1 MKLLTK
7 LTLFATLSKLA
18 IVLLFV
24 WLLPLLV
31 DKVAMEYANHRLR
44 QQEKKVFKVIQQ
56 NGIEYYLEGDSTYG
70 SYTMLKEEYVSLERN
85 NRPLMPDTILNSQ
98 RILEGDTLNYRTLIS
113 NFEYENKQ
121 YTLEIGK
128 TVDSIR
134 LYNAPLQRIAL
145 WVLACLVFFTLLFDL
160 SVTRILLS
168 PLRRIIRSR
177 LVNTRV
183 PFTKSLTPVK
193 TSTSDF
199 RYLDESLIRLMQ
211 TITDDFERERAFTSN
226 ASHELMT
233 PISILQT
240 KLENLMLNS
249 QDEATQEKV
258 LDMMKILNRLKKIVN
273 SLLMISRIENAQYLR
288 SHTIKCSQLIPEIT
302 HELAGRMANGGLTL
316 SISLRE
322 DVQLVRLNQDLV
334 FQLFYNIINNAIRY
348 NIEGGRISI
357 SDSTGPEG
365 EYRVHV
371 SDTGAGI
378 PAGEQERI
386 FNRFSKSGLS
396 RSDGHGLGL
405 SIVKSIV
412 NYHGLH
418 LSLQSEPGRGSIFTI
433 SFPAAIVERTGSESF

>member
-31 DKVAMEYANHRLR
+31 DKVALEYANHRLR
-44 QQEKKVFKVIQQ
+44 QQEKKVFRVIQE

-85 NRPLMPDTILNSQ
+85 SQPLMPDTILNSQ
-98 RILEGDTLNYRTLIS
+98 RIVEGDTLNYRTLIS
-113 NFEYENKQ
+113 NFEYGKQQ

-145 WVLACLVFFTLLFDL
+145 WVLAGLVLLTLLLDL
-160 SVTRILLS
+160 SVTRILIS
-168 PLRRIIRSR
+168 PLRKIIRTR
-177 LVNTRV
+177 LVNARM
-183 PFTKSLTPVK
+183 PFTGEPAPIN

-199 RYLDESLIRLMQ
+199 RYLDESLLRLMQ

-233 PISILQT
+233 PVSILQT
-240 KLENLMLNS
+240 KLENLMLTS

-258 LDMMKILNRLKKIVN
+258 LNMMKILNRLKKIVN
-273 SLLMISRIENAQYLR
+273 ALLMISRIENAQYLR
-288 SHTIKCSQLIPEIT
+288 SHTIQPGQLISEIT
-302 HELAGRMANGGLTL
+302 DELAGRIADRGLTL
-316 SISLRE
+316 TVSMQSDIR
-322 DVQLVRLNQDLV
+322 LVHLNQDLI
-334 FQLFYNIINNAIRY
+334 FQLFYNIITNAIRY
-348 NIEGGRISI
+348 NKEGGSI
-357 SDSTGPEG
+357 EITDSMGAG
-365 EYRVHV
+365 GQYLV
-371 SDTGAGI
+371 SVRDTGHGI
-378 PAGEQERI
+378 PETEQENI
-386 FNRFSKSGLS
+386 FNRFKKSGPS
-396 RSDGHGLGL
+396 GSEGHGLGL

-412 NYHGLH
+412 TYHGLGI
-418 LSLQSEPGRGSIFTI
+418 SLESEPGLGSVFTL
-433 SFPAAIVERTGSESF
+433 SFPSDIVEKRETESF

>member
-7 LTLFATLSKLA
+7 LTLFATISKLA

-31 DKVAMEYANHRLR
+31 DKVALEYANHRLR
-44 QQEKKVFKVIQQ
+44 QQEKKVFNVIRQ

-85 NRPLMPDTILNSQ
+85 SNAQLPDTILNSQ
-98 RILEGDTLNYRTLIS
+98 RIVEGDTLNYRTLIS
-113 NFEYENKQ
+113 NFEYEKQ
-121 YTLEIGK
+121 RYTLEIGK

-145 WVLACLVFFTLLFDL
+145 WVLAALVLFTLLLDL
-160 SVTRILLS
+160 SVMRILIS
-168 PLRRIIRSR
+168 PLRKIIRSR
-177 LVNTRV
+177 LVNARV
-183 PFTKSLTPVK
+183 PFTESFTPVK

-199 RYLDESLIRLMQ
+199 RYLDESLIGLMQ

-240 KLENLMLNS
+240 KLENLMLSS
-249 QDEATQEKV
+249 QDEVTQEKV

-273 SLLMISRIENAQYLR
+273 ALLMISRIENSQYLR
-288 SHTIKCSQLIPEIT
+288 SHTIQCGQLIPEIT
-302 HELAGRMANGGLTL
+302 NELAGRIANRELTL
-316 SISLRE
+316 TISLRK
-322 DVQLVRLNQDLV
+322 DIRLVRLNQDLV

-348 NIEGGRISI
+348 NTEGGSI
-357 SDSTGPEG
+357 HITDSMGAGG
-365 EYRVHV
+365 EYLISVK
-371 SDTGAGI
+371 DTGVGI
-378 PAGEQERI
+378 SAEEQESI
-386 FNRFSKSGLS
+386 FDRFKKGGSS
-396 RSDGHGLGL
+396 RTEGHGLGL

-412 NYHGLH
+412 TYHGLD
-418 LSLQSEPGRGSIFTI
+418 LSLESEPGLGSVFTV
-433 SFPAAIVERTGSESF
+433 SFPAGIVEKTGPETF

>member
-7 LTLFATLSKLA
+7 LTLFATISKLA

-44 QQEKKVFKVIQQ
+44 QQEKKVFNVIRQ

-85 NRPLMPDTILNSQ
+85 SNVQIPDTILNSQ
-98 RILEGDTLNYRTLIS
+98 RIVEGDTLNYRTLIS
-113 NFEYENKQ
+113 NFEYGDHQ

-145 WVLACLVFFTLLFDL
+145 WVLAALVLFTLLLDL
-160 SVTRILLS
+160 SVTRILIS
-168 PLRRIIRSR
+168 PLRKIIRSR
-177 LVNTRV
+177 LVNARV
-183 PFTKSLTPVK
+183 PFTKNSPPVK

-199 RYLDESLIRLMQ
+199 RYLDESLIGLMQ

-240 KLENLMLNS
+240 KLENLMLVS

-273 SLLMISRIENAQYLR
+273 ALLMISRIENAQYLR
-288 SHTIKCSQLIPEIT
+288 SHTVRCSQLIPEIT
-302 HELAGRMANGGLTL
+302 NELAGRIANRHLTL
-316 SISLRE
+316 TISLRE
-322 DVQLVRLNQDLV
+322 DIQLIRLNQDLV
-334 FQLFYNIINNAIRY
+334 FQLFYNIITNAIRY
-348 NIEGGRISI
+348 NREGGCISI
-357 SDSTGPEG
+357 TDSMGAGG
-365 EYRVHV
+365 EYLV
-371 SDTGAGI
+371 SVKDTGVGI
-378 PAGEQERI
+378 SAEEQESI
-386 FNRFSKSGLS
+386 FDRFKKGGFA
-396 RSDGHGLGL
+396 RNEGHGLGL
-405 SIVKSIV
+405 SIVRSIV
-412 NYHGLH
+412 TYHGLD
-418 LSLQSEPGRGSIFTI
+418 LSLESEPGLGSVFTV
-433 SFPAAIVERTGSESF
+433 SFPAGIVEKTGPETF